1 MCCSLEGQLKC
12 GVCEGWKGFGKHREN
27 SEKNGRQHSEQTLSR
42 QGYCLGST
50 SERLRWDLFYN
61 RLLQAPEDFRMWKPP
76 INVKVISLRC
86 LRKSV
91 GVLPRG
97 SLCFVTWTCQM
108 TFLKDAELRGKDR
121 ARPCAQLKALITKRC
136 SFESLLWPLVTNRGH
151 KKLSNALMPFDSH
164 KQSGSQVVPYGQ
176 N

>member
-1 MCCSLEGQLKC
+1 MTKDKTIKSPVIQSRYTRSNWCVALWRVGSNVGS
-12 GVCEGWKGFGKHREN
+12 VKGGRGLVN
-27 SEKNGRQHSEQTLSR
+27 TEKIVRRMDGSIVSR

-108 TFLKDAELRGKDR
+108 TFLKDAELKAKDR
-121 ARPCAQLKALITKRC
+121 AGLYAQLIVSTTKRC
-136 SFESLLWPLVTNRGH
+136 
-151 KKLSNALMPFDSH
+151 
-164 KQSGSQVVPYGQ
+164 
-176 N
+176 